1 MRARVVI
8 ALSLIGLATVAS
20 TARSDVGLISID
32 RTSGRPGDRV
42 VARFGGYDRQWPRMP
57 VYLVPARR
65 SPQRAPCLGIDP
77 RAVCEAR
84 VPRAP
89 KGVPYTFL
97 GRIHYAPPARGRF
110 RFRVPRIAPGLYA
123 LLVYC
128 APCYKGPGGSVID
141 TGRRFRILRAR

>member
-1 MRARVVI
+1 VRARLVTVL
-8 ALSLIGLATVAS
+8 ALIGLLPLATS
-20 TARSDVGLISID
+20 ARADVGLISID

-65 SPQRAPCLGIDP
+65 SPQPAPCLGIDP
-77 RAVCEAR
+77 RAVCETR

-89 KGVPYTFL
+89 KGAPYTFI
-97 GRIHYAPPARGRF
+97 GRIHYGPPTRGRF
-110 RFRVPRIAPGLYA
+110 RFRVPRLSPGLYA

-128 APCYKGPGGSVID
+128 APCYKGLGGSVID
-141 TGRRFRILRAR
+141 TSARFRILGR